1 LEEYTNKKEPEE
13 VRCIEGMTKILEYS
27 MAGRSLTLR
36 NIDESGFSIIAKE
49 DIHVDEGDIKKIGN
63 LFESVG
69 IPFRSVNDLNG
80 TPRQEIITLELFKDE
95 AEKVLSLLAKERLD
109 KVDELEHQDKEQIY
123 KILMA
128 LDNIQKK
135 IERGIA
141 KSQK

>member
-1 LEEYTNKKEPEE
+1 
-13 VRCIEGMTKILEYS
+13 MTKILEYS
-27 MAGRSLTLR
+27 IASRSLTLR
-36 NIDESGFSIIAKE
+36 NIDKSGFSIIAKE
-49 DIHVDEGDIKKIGN
+49 DIHIDEGDIKKIGN

-80 TPRQEIITLELFKDE
+80 SSRPELITLELFKDE
-95 AEKVLSLLAKERLD
+95 AEKVISLLAKERLD
-109 KVDELEHQDKEQIY
+109 IVDGLEHQDKEQIY
-123 KILMA
+123 KIIMA